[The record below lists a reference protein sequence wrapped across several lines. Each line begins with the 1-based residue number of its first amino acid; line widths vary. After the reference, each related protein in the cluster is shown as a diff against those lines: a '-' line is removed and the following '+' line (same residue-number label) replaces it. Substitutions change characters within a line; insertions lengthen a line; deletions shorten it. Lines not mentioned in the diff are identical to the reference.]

1 MQRRTDTATFL
12 IDPPPDSSIQQ
23 LTGSALRENFSGPVE
38 VCVNLNPVPNGA
50 SLLHFNSA
58 TRQWEDFTQRPVPTN
73 GPICAVVNSLSPFAV
88 AVPIQQNTAAA
99 ITSAGNATIQFGSP
113 ASFTVTST
121 GTPIPAISLSGILP
135 GGILFADNGNGTA
148 ALAGTAIAGSGGLY
162 PVTITAANGVNPNAT
177 QSFVLTVNQAPAIT
191 SANNANRVFALTLTH
206 ELSLGVEF
214 VVSVNR
220 QCDRVTN
227 CPDIT
232 TKKVESVRPLPYS
245 LRQKRWTLKPAA

>member
-99 ITSAGNATIQFGSP
+99 ITSAGNATIQVGSP

-148 ALAGTAIAGSGGLY
+148 ALAGPQLLD
-162 PVTITAANGVNPNAT
+162 PVVCIR
-177 QSFVLTVNQAPAIT
+177 S
-191 SANNANRVFALTLTH
+191 
-206 ELSLGVEF
+206 
-214 VVSVNR
+214 
-220 QCDRVTN
+220 
-227 CPDIT
+227 
-232 TKKVESVRPLPYS
+232 PLPRLTELIPMPHRAS
-245 LRQKRWTLKPAA
+245 F